1 MRVELDINEN
11 IEEPSALLHIKALT
25 PAIQSVVEILKNE
38 GDAALF
44 TVQSASKFMIIDPS
58 KIEVLRT
65 EGREIA
71 VYDRANKRYTISKTL
86 SELTGILGNDF
97 MRISKSSIIN
107 LYEIDHVEASFNA
120 TMEVTMNN
128 GIEEVI
134 TRSFCKQFKKRLGV
148 S

>member
-11 IEEPSALLHIKALT
+11 LQEPSAVLHIKALT
-25 PAIQSVVEILKNE
+25 PAIQSVVEILKSE
-38 GDAALF
+38 GDTTLF
-44 TVQSASKFMIIDPS
+44 TVQSGSRFMIIDPV
-58 KIEVLRT
+58 KIEVIRT
-65 EGREIA
+65 EGREIV
-71 VYDRANKRYTISKTL
+71 VYDRSKKRYTASKTL
-86 SELTGILGNDF
+86 NELQTMLGNDF
-97 MRISKSSIIN
+97 MRISKSTIIN

-134 TRSFCKQFKKRLGV
+134 TRSFYKQFKKRLGV